1 MLLKTYDPATE
12 GDGEWYTPE
21 FQGNREKPAEMRAEF
36 YLLPLTKGEKQALE
50 REVTVGKRSRN
61 VVRVLED
68 AQAAKIRTTLQKR
81 VTGFRNV
88 FKPGVNGE
96 PVPVESPKDFVAVL
110 DRLPA
115 QDAEDLIDELIA
127 ALTDRSVLE
136 EGLLGNS
143 DSRSAST
150 PPATAAS

>member
-1 MLLKTYDPATE
+1 MLLKTYDPTTE

-36 YLLPLTKGEKQALE
+36 YLLPLTKGEKHALE
-50 REVTVGKRSRN
+50 RDTTAGKRSRN
-61 VVRVLED
+61 IARVLED
-68 AQAAKIRTTLQKR
+68 RQAAKIRKTLETR

-88 FKPGVNGE
+88 FKPGPNGE
-96 PVPVESPKDFVAVL
+96 PVPVESPKDLVAVL
-110 DRLPA
+110 DRMTA

-127 ALTDRSVLE
+127 ALMDRSVLE

-143 DSRSAST
+143 DSRSAFT
-150 PPATAAS
+150 PPATATS